1 MKVAPISLSRQES
14 SDERP
19 GPTDPRRIKTVTEI
33 PTKQVLEL
41 AKLPA
46 TFQLS
51 NDGVRVKS
59 EKDSSNLVTSLEKP
73 MTSAEEKRKKQDEL
87 LKRARSKIQKSP
99 TKQLSFTS
107 PAAAAPDSAQTRQK
121 LSPLIVSPHLQ
132 SKPGQQ
138 QPFSA
143 PVILQ
148 QLTSFPPQVTT
159 STMVPPPSP
168 KVFQANCLPPLTPPY
183 SPLIPDMR
191 QPPPNYRP
199 MLKPV
204 SSQPHYVQFPPP
216 SPSPN
221 QSSGLFKFFLVCSL
235 VKSPK
240 TKFSKIVFK

>member
-1 MKVAPISLSRQES
+1 MKVVPISLSRQES

-59 EKDSSNLVTSLEKP
+59 EKNSSNPVTSLEKP

-221 QSSGLFKFFLVCSL
+221 QSSGLFKFFWSIVPSNH
-235 VKSPK
+235 PK
-240 TKFSKIVFK
+240 LNFRK